1 MTDSDYPASW
11 YAATKDASPQ
21 RPPLGGHVQADVA
34 VIGGGFAGLHAARLL
49 AMRGRR
55 VVLVERRRIGWGAS
69 GRNGGFV
76 SPGYAART
84 AALVERLGVADAR
97 KLYAQSKRGVAIVRE
112 AIQSFGRPDL
122 LMGEGKLTVARTD
135 QGGDFADRIRALAA
149 KLGADFEPWDTA
161 RVRASLVT
169 ERYHQAI
176 HDAHSFHVHPLNLA
190 LALARDI
197 ERRAGRL
204 HEASDAVRL
213 ERQGAAWC
221 VHTGGGE
228 IAARH
233 VVMAGNADL
242 GRIQPRLARAILPV
256 ATYVAVTAKLGPKLA
271 EAVRWTGAISD
282 TRRAGDYYRIVD
294 GDRLLWGGRI
304 TTDTR
309 EPTNLRAM
317 MRSDILSVYPQLG
330 EVTIDYAWPG
340 IMGYAPHMMPQVG
353 EIQPGLWICSA
364 FGGHGVAQTAA
375 GADAVVAGITGEDD
389 RWRLFAPFGTRW
401 AGGAAGR
408 IATQLVYWRLQAGDW
423 LDEKRQARNA
433 ETLRT

>member
-1 MTDSDYPASW
+1 MRAGGADPRKRRRGGRLLTSGLPDRVLPAHRKSGQGVRAPAGLASRWIASEGAAADDRQSDYPASW
-11 YAATKDASPQ
+11 YAATRTRAR

-55 VVLVERRRIGWGAS
+55 VVLVEAPAYRLGAS

-76 SPGYAART
+76 SLGLPRARRRWSS
-84 AALVERLGVADAR
+84 AWASPMRASF
-97 KLYAQSKRGVAIVRE
+97 YAQSKRGVAIVRE

-135 QGGDFADRIRALAA
+135 QGAISPTASRAGRQ
-149 KLGADFEPWDTA
+149 LGADFEPWDTA

-176 HDAHSFHVHPLNLA
+176 HDAQSFHVHPLNLA

-197 ERRAGRL
+197 ERRINRL
-204 HEASDAVRL
+204 QASDAVRL

-221 VHTGGGE
+221 VHRRRR

-256 ATYVAVTAKLGPKLA
+256 ATYVAVTAKLGQSSPMRCGGPA
-271 EAVRWTGAISD
+271 PSPTRAVPA
-282 TRRAGDYYRIVD
+282 
-294 GDRLLWGGRI
+294 
-304 TTDTR
+304 TTIASSTA
-309 EPTNLRAM
+309 TA
-317 MRSDILSVYPQLG
+317 
-330 EVTIDYAWPG
+330 
-340 IMGYAPHMMPQVG
+340 
-353 EIQPGLWICSA
+353 CC
-364 FGGHGVAQTAA
+364 GVAASRPTRASRP
-375 GADAVVAGITGEDD
+375 TC
-389 RWRLFAPFGTRW
+389 AP
-401 AGGAAGR
+401 
-408 IATQLVYWRLQAGDW
+408 
-423 LDEKRQARNA
+423 
-433 ETLRT
+433 